1 MLAAVLLLP
10 FQEHPALGR
19 DWGVPTW
26 KNKVLLEPGLS
37 YLHPKG
43 GGGAH
48 DLPWP
53 RLELGAW
60 LPRRA
65 PPLPRLTCWFPLLQS
80 FESWMHKWLLFEMAK
95 NPKPEDRKAIPAE
108 KGIRDGGC

>member
-1 MLAAVLLLP
+1 M
-10 FQEHPALGR
+10 GR
-19 DWGVPTW
+19 DRGIPTW
-26 KNKVLLEPGLS
+26 KNKVLLEPGLG

-53 RLELGAW
+53 RLEL
-60 LPRRA
+60 A
-65 PPLPRLTCWFPLLQS
+65 PLWCTPLSRLTCWFPSLQS

-95 NPKPEDRKAIPAE
+95 NPKTEHKEIPAE